1 MALTVKDV
9 IGIVESHA
17 PVLYRE
23 GYDNVGLM
31 VGDEAA
37 EVKGILFSLDT
48 TLKVIEEAREKG
60 ANLIVSHHPMM
71 FNKPSSITTGTV
83 QGKKV
88 IDLIKHGISVYS
100 AHTNLDSVKN
110 GMNDR
115 LVRMFGFKE
124 VDIMEQCEFD
134 YDSGIG
140 RLVYVRS
147 ILTLEGFLKKTA
159 EILGTENIRYTGRLN
174 KKLKRIAIINGSGQS
189 FFKQAVEMRADC
201 ILTGDTSYH
210 EVLELEEMD
219 ICLVDPG
226 HFASERAVFNLI
238 MREISSEIT
247 AKKNVPVFFSE
258 TEKDPYSIYTGQ
270 K

>member
-71 FNKPSSITTGTV
+71 FNKPSSITTKTV

-134 YDSGIG
+134 YGQWHRKTGIC
-140 RLVYVRS
+140 
-147 ILTLEGFLKKTA
+147 KK
-159 EILGTENIRYTGRLN
+159 Y
-174 KKLKRIAIINGSGQS
+174 
-189 FFKQAVEMRADC
+189 
-201 ILTGDTSYH
+201 
-210 EVLELEEMD
+210 
-219 ICLVDPG
+219 P
-226 HFASERAVFNLI
+226 
-238 MREISSEIT
+238 
-247 AKKNVPVFFSE
+247 
-258 TEKDPYSIYTGQ
+258 
-270 K
+270 